1 LEFTLFYGRRKMMKN
16 ILVFVLVLAIAS
28 TANAVL
34 TLQLIDNGNGTFGI
48 ASTTAYAGIADDTF
62 YCAVGPAA
70 TAPSGGA
77 VQAGA
82 PAATTVLDDAVA
94 VGGIPVPAGTDGV
107 WGYIGD
113 PFGVPVPAGTY
124 IDGVSFTPGDI
135 IDLYLVT
142 ATWQLGALVST
153 IPEPI
158 TIALLGLGGL
168 FLRRRR

>member
-1 LEFTLFYGRRKMMKN
+1 MMKN

-34 TLQLIDNGNGTFGI
+34 TLVIVDNADGTFGI
-48 ASTTAYAGIADDTF
+48 ASTTNYVNAQDDT
-62 YCAVGPAA
+62 YYAAVSTSTPI
-70 TAPSGGA
+70 PSNGA

-82 PAATTVLDDAVA
+82 PAATSVFDDAVNQ
-94 VGGIPVPAGTDGV
+94 GFIPVPAGENGV
-107 WGYIGD
+107 WGYVGD
-113 PFGVPVPAGTY
+113 PLGVPVPAGTY
-124 IDGVSFTPGDI
+124 IDGVQAAVSDTI
-135 IDLYLVT
+135 ILYKVNPDWT
-142 ATWQLGALVST
+142 LGPVLDQKHL